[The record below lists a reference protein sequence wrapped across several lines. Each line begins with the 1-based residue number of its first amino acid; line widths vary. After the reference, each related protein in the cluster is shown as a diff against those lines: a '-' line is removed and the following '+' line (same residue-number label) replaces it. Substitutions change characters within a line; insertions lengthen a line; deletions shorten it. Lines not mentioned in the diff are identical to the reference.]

1 MYGTKIQRAQLT
13 ASNIATL
20 IALQVVL
27 DAIDREPDQET
38 KDYLNERM
46 KELFK
51 DPMCAFEW
59 TDNLRTIG

>member
-1 MYGTKIQRAQLT
+1 MHGTKIERAQWT

-20 IALQVVL
+20 VALQVVL

-51 DPMCAFEW
+51 DPMCAEA
-59 TDNLRTIG
+59 

>member
-27 DAIDREPDQET
+27 DAIDREPDEET
-38 KDYLNERM
+38 KAYLNERM

-51 DPMCAFEW
+51 DPMCAEA
-59 TDNLRTIG
+59 

>member
-20 IALQVVL
+20 VALQVVL
-27 DAIDREPDQET
+27 DAIDREPDEET
-38 KDYLNERM
+38 KAYLNERM

-51 DPMCAFEW
+51 DPMCAEA
-59 TDNLRTIG
+59 

>member
-1 MYGTKIQRAQLT
+1 MYGTKIERAQWT

-20 IALQVVL
+20 VALQVVL

-51 DPMCAFEW
+51 DPMCAEA
-59 TDNLRTIG
+59 